1 MDISILLSAAA
12 AIAGLLIGWLATK
25 SHADRLRADL
35 TEERRELDIE
45 LSAARQRL
53 VQNQHWRL
61 SLIHI

>member
-45 LSAARQRL
+45 LSAAAAGTESALARR
-53 VQNQHWRL
+53 VRTAE
-61 SLIHI
+61 